1 MSFWKKLFS
10 GGEQKM
16 SSYEDFWNWFVQHE
30 PTFYQLV
37 KSNGNI
43 AGEFL
48 GKALPRLRD
57 LREGFHLLTGM
68 PDEEVVEL
76 IFSANGDLKNMVF
89 IDEIIAAAPEL
100 DRWKFI
106 ALRQTMDLETKGISL
121 GEHTFT
127 KENISFYEAEDAEYP
142 DEVNIVLVHEA
153 LTEEIR
159 EVITHGTYLF
169 LDHLLGEW
177 NFATQIDQVVV
188 KSTEDAEK
196 ELVPITE
203 IVAFLAWREKEFV
216 EKYDAVKKNVEEG
229 KGAILKAELEDGSPL
244 IIAADMDLMEWDG
257 RASHPWMLVV
267 ELPYDGY
274 ANNGL
279 PDEETGDLLEEI
291 EDRLMAELKDQDGYL
306 NLGRQTGADTRGI
319 YFACKEFK
327 KSSKIVDAICQEYA
341 DKIDMEYDIY
351 KDKYWRSW
359 GRFLPQ

>member
-1 MSFWKKLFS
+1 MT
-10 GGEQKM
+10 
-16 SSYEDFWNWFVQHE
+16 SYEDFWNWFVQHE
-30 PTFYQLV
+30 PEFYRLV
-37 KSNGNI
+37 KTQGDV

-48 GKALPRLRD
+48 GKALPRLREI
-57 LREGFHLLTGM
+57 REGFHLLTGM

-89 IDEIIAAAPEL
+89 IDEIVAAAPEL
-100 DRWKFI
+100 GRWKFI

-121 GEHTFT
+121 GEHAFT

-159 EVITHGTYLF
+159 EVIAHGTYLF

-177 NFATQIDQVVV
+177 NFATQIDHVEV
-188 KSTEDAEK
+188 KSPENAEK
-196 ELVPITE
+196 ALVPITE

-216 EKYDAVKKNVEEG
+216 EKYNAVSKSTEG
-229 KGAILKAELEDGSPL
+229 DKCAVLKAELEDGSPL
-244 IIAADMDLMEWDG
+244 IILADMDLMEWDG

-279 PDEETGDLLEEI
+279 PDEQTEALLAEI
-291 EDRLMAELKDQDGYL
+291 EDRLMAELKDQKGYL
-306 NLGRQTGADTRGI
+306 NLGRQTGADAREI

-327 KSSKIVDAICQEYA
+327 MSSKKVDAIRQEYA
-341 DKIDMEYDIY
+341 DKIDLEYDIY

-359 GRFLPQ
+359 SRFLPK